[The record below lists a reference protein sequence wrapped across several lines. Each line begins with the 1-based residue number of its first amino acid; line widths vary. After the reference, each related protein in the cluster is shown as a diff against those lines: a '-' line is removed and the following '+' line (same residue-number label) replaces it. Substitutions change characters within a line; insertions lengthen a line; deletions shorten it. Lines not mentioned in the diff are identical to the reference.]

1 MRKMRFSTMQLP
13 SITQPLGRTNFIVE
27 ASEGDLGALVL
38 GNHSLDLYCR
48 SRQGNDVGAAADWGH
63 SRTVPLPNDN
73 LGYNMVG
80 AADGYLLLQAYPLL
94 YFAQQTRQPRYFSLK
109 LKTLVFEELRVS
121 FNKQLVFVHLYTN
134 FPPPMSLPSVCNEQ
148 KVSTCFFAA
157 FTYLHIGNLFMLC

>member
-1 MRKMRFSTMQLP
+1 MQLP

-48 SRQGNDVGAAADWGH
+48 SRQGNDVGAAADWRH

-80 AADGYLLLQAYPLL
+80 AAEGWVLAPTGLSTALLRAADATTSLLLTE
-94 YFAQQTRQPRYFSLK
+94 AQET
-109 LKTLVFEELRVS
+109 
-121 FNKQLVFVHLYTN
+121 
-134 FPPPMSLPSVCNEQ
+134 SV
-148 KVSTCFFAA
+148 
-157 FTYLHIGNLFMLC
+157 